1 MRRKIK
7 REEWASAGGGEEGIG
22 SHRGESNSGPG
33 GRRLCA
39 PAVPHLG
46 AHREGQP
53 LVRADL
59 GQTADAVP
67 RGAEGEGL
75 QGFSLVRGSPGPKS
89 FL

>member
-1 MRRKIK
+1 MSRKIK
-7 REEWASAGGGEEGIG
+7 REEGAPAGGGEEGRGWPG
-22 SHRGESNSGPG
+22 SQSGESDSGPG

-67 RGAEGEGL
+67 RGSEGEGL
-75 QGFSLVRGSPGPKS
+75 KGFSLV
-89 FL
+89 